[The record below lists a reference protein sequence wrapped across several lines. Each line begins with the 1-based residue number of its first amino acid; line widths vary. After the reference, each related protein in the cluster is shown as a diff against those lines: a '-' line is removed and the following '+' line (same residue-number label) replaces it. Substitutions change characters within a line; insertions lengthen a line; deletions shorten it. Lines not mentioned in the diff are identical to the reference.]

1 MRHSCGQ
8 MLLLWLCLLLC
19 QLAPLQASILN
30 TLLGVPAECV
40 HQSGVWP
47 CKLSFSCWLQGGK
60 HAKGCGSNKW
70 LFSCCIAEPH
80 QHQHQHTHQSPLENL
95 VDYGKLKLGLNSLPK
110 RIMLRRRDDN
120 ELLNLKPECGLPRI
134 AQNTLQKRII
144 GGRPAQF
151 AEYPW
156 LAHIRIAEYQCGG
169 VLISA
174 NMVATAAHCIQQAQ
188 LPDITVYL
196 GELDTQNLGHIQE
209 PLPVEKHSVLQKI
222 IHPRF
227 NFRITQPDRYDLAL
241 LKLARP
247 TGFSEHIL
255 PICLPQYPIR
265 LVGRKGLIAGWG
277 KTEAHMGHAGTNML
291 QVASVPII
299 STLECIR
306 WHESKQISVEIKS
319 EMFCAGHSDG
329 HMDACLG
336 DSGGP
341 LVIKE
346 RGRFVLVGITSAGF
360 GCGVDHQPGIY
371 HNLQKSLRWVE
382 DVVAHNEL
390 YSKFDIS
397 HGSSSGSGSSKSS
410 LATGDMQL
418 PIAWLPPLPTSLPLL
433 LLLGQWLCVCRCLV
447 AAHGGYNSVYNA
459 VVTPELKQAIDK
471 DLPKQA
477 KFFDELDCNE
487 STRLLR
493 CAPRQEPDMSRA
505 RTHTHC
511 HIKDKWLGL
520 LLIYALAP
528 SGRNVCALGYPSAQQ
543 EHDML
548 ILDALSRRSGTGYYG
563 ENSVMEMLSRMI
575 PQSCRFRGHK
585 FECGLSI
592 SCVLGGGKPLDLC
605 SGGMIWSC
613 CVDKDLDA
621 EESPHAA
628 PVNNTSD
635 IIHLHDIYPDL
646 SPTANKPAHHQPHHQ
661 TQQQHHT
668 INNNNNNN
676 NGLSA
681 ASSARPAY
689 PSHAYYSTKRPSLYS
704 GNPYKPSSSS
714 GSGSSSSSSIHR
726 PIASS
731 LNSWEHDANHLG
743 ITNHLDSFFDADAP
757 PDSAAATRPTAAH
770 VPQAQPFAVGNVL
783 DLNAGEAADE
793 YESGGGYNDGSY
805 RPVPGCGEVF
815 SRTNRIVGGHS
826 TGFGSHPWQVALI
839 KSGFLTRKLSCGGAL
854 ISNRWVVTAA
864 HCVATTTNSNM
875 KIRLGEWDV
884 RGQEERLNHEEYGI
898 ERKEVHP
905 HYNPADFKNDV
916 ALIRLD
922 RNVVY
927 KQHIIP
933 VCLPPPT
940 TKLTGKMATV
950 AGWGRTRH
958 GQSTVPS
965 VLQEVDVEVISN
977 DRCQRWFRA
986 AGRREAIHDVFL
998 CAGYKEGGRDSCQG
1012 DSGGPLTLTMDGR
1025 KTLIGLVS
1033 WGIGCGREHLPG
1045 VYTNIQH
1052 FVPWINKVMANDNNA

>member
-1 MRHSCGQ
+1 VMSLPRHSKDT
-8 MLLLWLCLLLC
+8 WLR
-19 QLAPLQASILN
+19 LA
-30 TLLGVPAECV
+30 
-40 HQSGVWP
+40 
-47 CKLSFSCWLQGGK
+47 
-60 HAKGCGSNKW
+60 
-70 LFSCCIAEPH
+70 
-80 QHQHQHTHQSPLENL
+80 
-95 VDYGKLKLGLNSLPK
+95 
-110 RIMLRRRDDN
+110 
-120 ELLNLKPECGLPRI
+120 
-134 AQNTLQKRII
+134 
-144 GGRPAQF
+144 
-151 AEYPW
+151 
-156 LAHIRIAEYQCGG
+156 
-169 VLISA
+169 
-174 NMVATAAHCIQQAQ
+174 
-188 LPDITVYL
+188 
-196 GELDTQNLGHIQE
+196 
-209 PLPVEKHSVLQKI
+209 
-222 IHPRF
+222 
-227 NFRITQPDRYDLAL
+227 
-241 LKLARP
+241 
-247 TGFSEHIL
+247 
-255 PICLPQYPIR
+255 
-265 LVGRKGLIAGWG
+265 VG
-277 KTEAHMGHAGTNML
+277 
-291 QVASVPII
+291 
-299 STLECIR
+299 
-306 WHESKQISVEIKS
+306 
-319 EMFCAGHSDG
+319 
-329 HMDACLG
+329 
-336 DSGGP
+336 
-341 LVIKE
+341 
-346 RGRFVLVGITSAGF
+346 
-360 GCGVDHQPGIY
+360 
-371 HNLQKSLRWVE
+371 
-382 DVVAHNEL
+382 
-390 YSKFDIS
+390 
-397 HGSSSGSGSSKSS
+397 
-410 LATGDMQL
+410 
-418 PIAWLPPLPTSLPLL
+418 
-433 LLLGQWLCVCRCLV
+433 LV
-447 AAHGGYNSVYNA
+447 ACVLANG
-459 VVTPELKQAIDK
+459 
-471 DLPKQA
+471 
-477 KFFDELDCNE
+477 
-487 STRLLR
+487 
-493 CAPRQEPDMSRA
+493 MS
-505 RTHTHC
+505 
-511 HIKDKWLGL
+511 
-520 LLIYALAP
+520 
-528 SGRNVCALGYPSAQQ
+528 YPSSQQ

-575 PQSCRFRGHK
+575 PQSCRFRGQK

-646 SPTANKPAHHQPHHQ
+646 SPNANKP
-661 TQQQHHT
+661 QHHLHHSSG
-668 INNNNNNN
+668 NS
-676 NGLSA
+676 NGLTAAPST
-681 ASSARPAY
+681 ASSTRPVY
-689 PSHAYYSTKRPSLYS
+689 PSNYYSTKRPTLYS
-704 GNPYKPSSSS
+704 GGS
-714 GSGSSSSSSIHR
+714 GSGHR
-726 PIASS
+726 PSPSS
-731 LNSWEHDANHLG
+731 NLNSWEHEPGGGPSIG
-743 ITNHLDSFFDADAP
+743 ITNHLDSFFDSEVLAPEAAP
-757 PDSAAATRPTAAH
+757 PHEILPNA
-770 VPQAQPFAVGNVL
+770 QAFAVGNVL

-793 YESGGGYNDGSY
+793 YQSGGYHDTSY
-805 RPVPGCGEVF
+805 RPVPGCGEVYTR
-815 SRTNRIVGGHS
+815 SNRIVGGHS

-933 VCLPPPT
+933 VCLPPPS

-1045 VYTNIQH
+1045 VYTNIQR
-1052 FVPWINKVMANDNNA
+1052 FVPWINKVMANDNN